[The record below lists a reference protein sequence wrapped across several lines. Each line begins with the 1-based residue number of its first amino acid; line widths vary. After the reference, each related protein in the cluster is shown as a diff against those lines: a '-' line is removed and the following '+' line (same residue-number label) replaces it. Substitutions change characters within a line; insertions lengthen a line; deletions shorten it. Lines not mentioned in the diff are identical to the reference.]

1 MDMMGLMNAI
11 NKCGKYLVVL
21 IVLANLM
28 SISFAD
34 GETNIRNALSQLCNI
49 ATAFLAGS
57 VVVLIILAA
66 AVYGIGQIMGAETR
80 ARASVWAT
88 AMLTGAVIAIIIYV
102 LTPLILQQLVPGGV
116 GQVNIGAGGDP
127 CAAIGGTSSEST
139 S

>member
-1 MDMMGLMNAI
+1 MDIIGLMNAI
-11 NKCGKYLVVL
+11 NRCGKYLVVL

-34 GETNIRNALSQLCNI
+34 GETNIKEALCQLCTV
-49 ATAFLAGS
+49 ATTFLAGS

-66 AVYGIGQIMGAETR
+66 AIYGIGQIMGAETR

-102 LTPLILQQLVPGGV
+102 LTPLILSKLVPSG
-116 GQVNIGAGGDP
+116 
-127 CAAIGGTSSEST
+127 IGGATITPGGNPCDALGCTS
-139 S
+139 